1 MDNNYDNSK
10 IIKGL
15 KTNKDGGFYNY
26 QKVLSNSDIDRIKEI
41 TENKIKEVVDSIK
54 NNRFDINP
62 KVCEGKNIG
71 CEYCKFSDIC
81 FVNKK
86 NMVNIDDNLVGGDLS
101 GLY

>member
-1 MDNNYDNSK
+1 MYNKKGVSA
-10 IIKGL
+10 IIINTDLG
-15 KTNKDGGFYNY
+15 
-26 QKVLSNSDIDRIKEI
+26 
-41 TENKIKEVVDSIK
+41 KEVFDSIK